1 MGERSVKSAAFMP
14 YSERYVAFID
24 ILGFRETI
32 KRSEAD
38 PRLYEALVKTLSE
51 IHARE
56 PFEGEETVDFQ
67 FQTFSDSI
75 VISSAPSKKGLGYML
90 AAIHRLTL
98 ELMQESLLIRGGIA
112 KGKLY
117 HEKGVMFGPAVIE
130 AYEIEK
136 TIAKYPRVILSK
148 QTYKDHRALE
158 LESSA
163 VTLSEDGPPCLNIF
177 GGLKFLLSKDD
188 TRLEA
193 TEVATKCRAAIQSL
207 LEESIHNPGHY
218 EKLRWLAI
226 LWNST
231 RLFTEDSIIFPFA
244 AEFIQRHQKSDKT
257 Q

>member
-1 MGERSVKSAAFMP
+1 MP
-14 YSERYVAFID
+14 YSDRYVAFID
-24 ILGFRETI
+24 ILGFREII
-32 KRSEAD
+32 KRSETD

-51 IHARE
+51 IHTRE

-75 VISSAPSKKGLGYML
+75 VISSASSKKGLGYLL
-90 AAIHRLTL
+90 AAIHKLTL

-148 QTYKDHRALE
+148 QTYKDYRALE
-158 LESSA
+158 LEPPA
-163 VTLSEDGPPCLNIF
+163 VMLSEDGPPCLDPF
-177 GGLKFLLSKDD
+177 GGLKLLLSKDD
-188 TRLEA
+188 SRLEA
-193 TEVATKCRAAIQSL
+193 TELATKYRSAIQSL

-231 RLFTEDSIIFPFA
+231 RFTEDSIIFPFA
-244 AEFIQRHQKSDKT
+244 AEFIQSHQKSDKT
-257 Q
+257 QLAGRP